1 MHSSYKKRLE
11 YLDYPRDI
19 IYTYHKRKEGLQWNS
34 DFSNH
39 LAKSKYEVQ
48 SIGRLEK
55 SGVRFHCLIGKWTSS
70 LVRVQDLEFR
80 NRVFEKSGYY
90 CTLLLLTHIQLTLIT
105 K

>member
-1 MHSSYKKRLE
+1 MHSSDKKHLE
-11 YLDYPRDI
+11 YLEYPRDI

-55 SGVRFHCLIGKWTSS
+55 SGVRFQCLIGKWTSS
-70 LVRVQDLEFR
+70 LVRVIGNFE